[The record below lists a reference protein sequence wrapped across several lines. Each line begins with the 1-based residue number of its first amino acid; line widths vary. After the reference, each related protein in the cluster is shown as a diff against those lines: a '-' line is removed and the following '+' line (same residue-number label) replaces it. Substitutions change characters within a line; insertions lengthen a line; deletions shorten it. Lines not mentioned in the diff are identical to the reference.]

1 MLGLLLRWDPLF
13 DYSTT
18 KSYDL
23 KLSLWRLSSAVSLLA
38 PWNWSLYSPTGE
50 ITPWD
55 FFNHVRSL
63 QAAKNHPTSMHLVS
77 FAAVFRV
84 MMRQALCDNPNN
96 GCEGDYHAFWW
107 RKQNSWRISLVLE
120 KLWGWIKWLQWD
132 IKSHA
137 TFKHALIG
145 IMMRLLIWRWDLDR
159 G

>member
-1 MLGLLLRWDPLF
+1 MLGPLLRWDPLF

-23 KLSLWRLSSAVSLLA
+23 KLSLWRLSSTVSLLA

-50 ITPWD
+50 ITPWV

-63 QAAKNHPTSMHLVS
+63 QAAKNHPTPMHLVS
-77 FAAVFRV
+77 FAAIFMVI
-84 MMRQALCDNPNN
+84 MRQALCDNPNN
-96 GCEGDYHAFWW
+96 SCEGDYHAFWW

-120 KLWGWIKWLQWD
+120 KIMRLDQVAPVRHE
-132 IKSHA
+132 KSRYIQMR
-137 TFKHALIG
+137 LD
-145 IMMRLLIWRWDLDR
+145 IMMRLLWRWDLDR